1 MGIEPGMQPDTQT
14 GVQHEHHASAEQRP
28 RALVIGGSVGGLFA
42 AHLLRRI
49 GWDAVV
55 YERTGHDLAGRGA
68 GIGTSDALFAVLQ
81 RIGVAIG
88 APDGV
93 ELRARIGLDR
103 GGAVTHELPALAV
116 ATSWDSIYR
125 ALRQALPSE
134 IYRPGMLLTHVE
146 QDASGVS
153 AIFADGSRA
162 TGDLLIG
169 ADGFASTVRRSL
181 FPDVQP
187 QYAGYVCWRGV
198 AEDHDL
204 PPEAH
209 ALLDHR
215 FAFGL
220 PPGEVALALHIPG
233 PGGDTHGGRHRHYL
247 AWYRPAD
254 PERTLP
260 DLCTDAT
267 GHRHGVSI
275 PPPLIRPDVV
285 ADLKASAA
293 ALLAPQA
300 AAIIEHTAQ
309 PLLQAIFDV
318 EAPRLVVGRAVLIG
332 DAAFVARP
340 HIASGVTKAALDAQS
355 LADALVG
362 APDDLLAA
370 LARYEADRL
379 PAGRELVARGRWLG
393 DALIG
398 RPDARDDAT
407 LAHRS
412 EIMLQEYGASPT
424 SASQPIT

>member
-1 MGIEPGMQPDTQT
+1 MESGMQAGGQT
-14 GVQHEHHASAEQRP
+14 DGQRQRHGSAARRP
-28 RALVIGGSVGGLFA
+28 RVLVIGGSVGGLFA

-55 YERTGHDLAGRGA
+55 YERTSHDLAGRGA

-88 APDGV
+88 APDGI
-93 ELRARIGLDR
+93 ELRSRIGLNR
-103 GGAVTHELPALAV
+103 HGAVTHEMAALAV

-134 IYRPGMLLTHVE
+134 VYRPGMLLTQVE
-146 QDASGVS
+146 QDASSVT

-169 ADGFASTVRRSL
+169 ADGFASTVRQCL
-181 FPDVQP
+181 FPAVQP
-187 QYAGYVCWRGV
+187 HYAGYVCWRGM
-198 AEDHDL
+198 ADGDAL
-204 PPEAH
+204 PPDAH
-209 ALLDHR
+209 DLLDHR
-215 FAFGL
+215 FVFGL

-233 PGGDTHGGRHRHYL
+233 PGGDTHAGRHRHYL

-267 GHRHGVSI
+267 GQRHGVSI

-285 ADLKASAA
+285 ADLKASAR
-293 ALLAPQA
+293 ALLAPQV
-300 AAIIEHTAQ
+300 AAIMEHTAQ

-318 EAPRLVVGRAVLIG
+318 EAPRLVIGRAVLIG
-332 DAAFVARP
+332 DAACVARP
-340 HIASGVTKAALDAQS
+340 HIASGVTKAALDAQH
-355 LADALVG
+355 LADAL
-362 APDDLLAA
+362 AARFDDLAASLAH
-370 LARYEADRL
+370 YEAGRL
-379 PAGRELVARGRWLG
+379 TAGHALVARGRWLG
-393 DALIG
+393 DTLIG
-398 RPDARDDAT
+398 RPDARDEAT

-412 EIMLQEYGASPT
+412 EIMLREYGASPT
-424 SASQPIT
+424 SASPSA